1 MFRIDPV
8 LFVLWSAA
16 LDWQWLTMAVFVLRA
31 LPLLLRPTV
40 RLLLC
45 TLVLH
50 LLVLLYEGV
59 AASSL
64 CVVCVDAV

>member
-1 MFRIDPV
+1 
-8 LFVLWSAA
+8 
-16 LDWQWLTMAVFVLRA
+16 MAVFVLRA

-50 LLVLLYEGV
+50 LLVLLCEGV